1 MDTFRTA
8 TRERETVSQSETTVW
23 AAALTSVCSD
33 GLIWLSSV
41 DQSPIERK
49 CRRKRKK
56 SRSLQGQGEPRSHGA
71 DAARGE
77 PCSHSADAARGE
89 PSSHG
94 ADAARGEPSPGADVA
109 KREPT

>member
-8 TRERETVSQSETTVW
+8 TREREKVSQSETTVW

-56 SRSLQGQGEPRSHGA
+56 SRSLQWPGGSPAVTVQMRPGGSPVPMQMWPRESLPELERLGE
-71 DAARGE
+71 
-77 PCSHSADAARGE
+77 
-89 PSSHG
+89 
-94 ADAARGEPSPGADVA
+94 VLL
-109 KREPT
+109 REEAVQ